1 MEYTATR
8 ARVARSL
15 VWACFASCWLTACGD
30 NAATPPGQR
39 PPPSVSVVTLETGQ
53 VTLRR
58 ELPGRTRAYMIAEVR
73 PQVTGIVRERL
84 FEEGSHVEQGQP
96 LYQLDD
102 ATYRAEFQSAEASVA
117 RAEAAVEVARL
128 NAGRAEGLRKSN
140 AISDQDYQNLL
151 AVRRQA
157 EADLEFARAQ
167 LATARVRL
175 DFARIQS
182 PISGRAGRST
192 VTAGALVTADQPTA
206 LTTIQQLDP
215 IYVDVQQSATEL
227 LALRRQLS
235 ETALR
240 KAEDIPVSI
249 VLDDGSRHAHEGI
262 LTFEDVAVDP
272 ATGSVA
278 MRVVVPN
285 PDFGLLPG
293 MYVRAV
299 VSNAIIDD
307 ALLVPQRGITHDAR
321 GRAVAMLLNDEGIVE
336 ERVVSIGDAIGSD
349 WLVEDGLA
357 AGDRVIVEGL
367 QKIRVGQ
374 PAVVAGGAGSES

>member
-1 MEYTATR
+1 
-8 ARVARSL
+8 
-15 VWACFASCWLTACGD
+15 
-30 NAATPPGQR
+30 
-39 PPPSVSVVTLETGQ
+39 
-53 VTLRR
+53 
-58 ELPGRTRAYMIAEVR
+58 MIAEVR

-167 LATARVRL
+167 LETARVRL

-215 IYVDVQQSATEL
+215 IYVDVQQSATEI

-240 KAEDIPVSI
+240 RAEDIPVSI
-249 VLDDGSRHAHEGI
+249 VLDDGTRLAHEGI

-374 PAVVAGGAGSES
+374 PAVVAGGAGSET